1 MRSMLGVYALLCA
14 GCAPS
19 GDGDLGPTAVVRR
32 GGVRVE
38 VRTVGELRAAR
49 SYSIASEIRSN
60 RAKVVEVVPE
70 GTPVRAGDVILR
82 FDPTPFQED
91 VEKYRVERDRAAAA
105 LQAVELELK
114 LVLEQNKEAQ
124 RNAEHALMLSR
135 LDLENVSK
143 GQGPV
148 TLKKRE
154 VAEAQGLDALG
165 AARRELEDM
174 KTLFG
179 RGFVTRAELAQ
190 AEAAVRQAERNYEL
204 ARLEHTT
211 EREYTR
217 PADVQRAEAAVADAE
232 KTLAQVEQQAESM
245 QKRQRALI
253 EKAQTELEDASRR
266 LALAENELDRT
277 VVRSPATGYVVYIET
292 YIEGEKRT
300 VRIGDS
306 LWSGNP
312 VIQIP
317 DLSEMFVNA
326 QVRETDLHKVRMQLP
341 AEVSIEAY
349 PKLELRGEVSFIG
362 TLGSHDDRDETT
374 RYFRVHIELDR
385 VDPRLRPGMTASV
398 TIVGDHVTDAVL
410 VPLDAVFS
418 EDGQSVAYRVE
429 RAGVRTVP
437 IELGLHD
444 DRFAVVH
451 DGLTEGDRVLLFE
464 PDDVQ
469 QMRPW

>member
-1 MRSMLGVYALLCA
+1 MLGVYALLCA

-32 GGVRVE
+32 GNVRVE

-105 LQAVELELK
+105 LQAVEQELK
-114 LVLEQNKEAQ
+114 LVLEQNKEA
-124 RNAEHALMLSR
+124 RRKAEHTLMLSR

-154 VAEAQGLDALG
+154 VAEALALEALG
-165 AARRELEDM
+165 TARRELEDM
-174 KTLFG
+174 KVLFG

-190 AEAAVRQAERNYEL
+190 AETAVRQAERNYEL

-211 EREYTR
+211 EREYTQ
-217 PADVQRAEAAVADAE
+217 PADVQRAKAAVADAE
-232 KTLAQVEQQAESM
+232 KALVQVEQQAESM

-266 LALAENELDRT
+266 LALAENELERT

-312 VIQIP
+312 VIKIP

-362 TLGSHDDRDETT
+362 TLGSHDDRDETA
-374 RYFRVHIELDR
+374 RYFRVHIKLDR

-418 EDGQSVAYRVE
+418 KDGQPVAYRVE

-451 DGLTEGDRVLLFE
+451 DGLSEGDRVLLFE